1 MEDSLTLTALR
12 LLGRREYTRFELG
25 NKLLLKG
32 GNQQDVIRLLDDF
45 EYKGWLDDRRYVEA
59 FIRTKRERFGMRKIF
74 RDLGV
79 RGVDKSTILEYREEV
94 LNGDLAAARLVWSKK
109 FSLKSESPAEWAKQA
124 RFLLNRGFDQSTIK
138 KVLSDPDC
146 TFDRDV
152 FKD

>member
-1 MEDSLTLTALR
+1 MEESLTLTAMR

-32 GNQQDVIRLLDDF
+32 GSPQDINQLLDEF
-45 EYKGWLDDRRYVEA
+45 EHKGYLDDRRYVEA

-74 RDLGV
+74 QDLEA
-79 RGVDKSTILEYREEV
+79 RGVAKSTILKYREEV
-94 LNGDLAAARLVWSKK
+94 LTGDLAAARLVWSKK
-109 FSLKSESPAEWAKQA
+109 YSLKPECPAEWAKQA

-146 TFDRDV
+146 TFERDV
-152 FKD
+152 FQD

>member
-1 MEDSLTLTALR
+1 MEESLTQTALR

-32 GNQQDVIRLLDDF
+32 GNQQDVTQLLDDF
-45 EYKGWLDDRRYVEA
+45 EHKGWLDDRRYVEA

-74 RDLGV
+74 RDLEV
-79 RGVDKSTILEYREEV
+79 RGVGKNTILEYREEV
-94 LNGDLAAARLVWSKK
+94 LNGDFAVARLVWSKK
-109 FSLKSESPAEWAKQA
+109 FSLKPKSPAEWAKQA

-138 KVLSDPDC
+138 KVLSDSSSTLDQ
-146 TFDRDV
+146 DV